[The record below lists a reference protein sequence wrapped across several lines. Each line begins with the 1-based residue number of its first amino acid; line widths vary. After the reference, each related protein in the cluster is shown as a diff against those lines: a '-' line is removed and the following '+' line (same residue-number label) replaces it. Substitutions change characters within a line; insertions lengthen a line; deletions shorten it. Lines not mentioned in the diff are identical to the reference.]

1 MDGAGGSGMRIL
13 VVEDDLPLRKVITEL
28 FEEESYQVDGTDSG
42 DDGLF
47 LAEQGIYDLLVLDIM
62 LPGTN
67 GLSIVKKLR
76 LRSMGIPIL
85 FLTAKDSVEDRVSG
99 LDAGADDY
107 LVKPFVITELL
118 ARVRALLRR
127 QGAMG
132 SEGDLSY
139 SIISIKPKLHD
150 AFVDGIP
157 LRLTIKEFKL
167 LEFLVLNREQILTKE
182 QIFDRIW
189 GFDSDTASSIVELYI
204 HYLRKKMSLLSC
216 DHLLHTLRGVGYRLK
231 EK

>member
-1 MDGAGGSGMRIL
+1 
-13 VVEDDLPLRKVITEL
+13 VT
-28 FEEESYQVDGTDSG
+28 
-42 DDGLF
+42 
-47 LAEQGIYDLLVLDIM
+47 
-62 LPGTN
+62 
-67 GLSIVKKLR
+67 
-76 LRSMGIPIL
+76 
-85 FLTAKDSVEDRVSG
+85 
-99 LDAGADDY
+99 
-107 LVKPFVITELL
+107 TELL

-167 LEFLVLNREQILTKE
+167 LEFLVLNSEQILTKE

>member
-1 MDGAGGSGMRIL
+1 MRIL
-13 VVEDDLPLRKVITEL
+13 VVEDDLPLRKVITDL
-28 FEEESYQVDGTDSG
+28 FEEEAYQVDGTDSG

-47 LAEQGIYDLLVLDIM
+47 LAEQGIYDLLVFDIM
-62 LPGTN
+62 LPGMN

-76 LRSMGIPIL
+76 NQSMVTPVL
-85 FLTAKDSVEDRVSG
+85 FLTAMDSVEDRVHG

-107 LVKPFVITELL
+107 LVKPFAVSELL

-132 SEGDLSY
+132 AEGDIYY
-139 SIISIKPKLHD
+139 SMISIKPKLHD
-150 AFVDGIP
+150 AFVGDIP
-157 LRLTIKEFKL
+157 MQLTIKEFEL
-167 LEFLVLNREQILTKE
+167 MEYLVLNNEQILTRE

-189 GFDSDTASSIVELYI
+189 GIDSDTANGIVDLYI
-204 HYLRKKMSLLSC
+204 HYLRKKMSLHNC
-216 DHLLHTLRGVGYRLK
+216 DHLLHTVRGVGYRLK

>member
-1 MDGAGGSGMRIL
+1 MRIL

-47 LAEQGIYDLLVLDIM
+47 LAEQGIYDLLVFDIM
-62 LPGTN
+62 LPGIS
-67 GLSIVKKLR
+67 GLAIVKKLR
-76 LRSMGIPIL
+76 LHALATPIL
-85 FLTAKDSVEDRVSG
+85 FLTAKDSVEDRVLG
-99 LDAGADDY
+99 LDVGADDY
-107 LVKPFVITELL
+107 LVKPFAVSELL

-132 SEGDLSY
+132 AEGEISY
-139 SIISIKPKLHD
+139 CGISIKPKLHD
-150 AFVDGIP
+150 AFVSDIAFQ
-157 LRLTIKEFKL
+157 LTIKEFDL
-167 LEFLVLNREQILTKE
+167 MEFLVLNNEQILTRE

-189 GFDSDTASSIVELYI
+189 GFDSDTANGIVDLYI
-204 HYLRKKMSLLSC
+204 HYLRKKMSLHNC
-216 DHLLHTLRGVGYRLK
+216 DHLLHTVRGVGYRLK

>member
-1 MDGAGGSGMRIL
+1 MRIL

-62 LPGTN
+62 LPGVS

-76 LRSMGIPIL
+76 LQSMVTPIL
-85 FLTAKDSVEDRVSG
+85 FLTAKDSVEDRVQG
-99 LDAGADDY
+99 LDVGADDY
-107 LVKPFVITELL
+107 LVKPFAVSELL

-132 SEGDLSY
+132 TEGEISY
-139 SIISIKPKLHD
+139 CGISIKPKLHD
-150 AFVDGIP
+150 AFVAGMP
-157 LRLTIKEFKL
+157 MQLTIKEFEL
-167 LEFLVLNREQILTKE
+167 MEYLVINNEQILTRE
-182 QIFDRIW
+182 QIFDRVW
-189 GFDSDTASSIVELYI
+189 GFDSDTANGIVDLYI
-204 HYLRKKMSLLSC
+204 HYLRKKMSLHNC
-216 DHLLHTLRGVGYRLK
+216 DHLLHTVRGVGYRLK

>member
-1 MDGAGGSGMRIL
+1 
-13 VVEDDLPLRKVITEL
+13 
-28 FEEESYQVDGTDSG
+28 
-42 DDGLF
+42 
-47 LAEQGIYDLLVLDIM
+47 M
-62 LPGTN
+62 LPGMN

-76 LRSMGIPIL
+76 NQSMVTPIL
-85 FLTAKDSVEDRVSG
+85 FLTAMDSVEDRVSG
-99 LDAGADDY
+99 LDSGADDY
-107 LVKPFVITELL
+107 LVKPFAITELL

-132 SEGDLSY
+132 TEGELSY

-157 LRLTIKEFKL
+157 LQLTIKEFEL
-167 LEFLVLNREQILTKE
+167 LEFLVLNNEQILTRE

-189 GFDSDTASSIVELYI
+189 GFDSDTASGIVDLYV
-204 HYLRKKMSLLSC
+204 HYLRKKMNIHGC
-216 DHLLHTLRGVGYRLK
+216 DYLLHTVRGVGYRLK

>member
-1 MDGAGGSGMRIL
+1 MRIL

-28 FEEESYQVDGTDSG
+28 FEEESYQVDGADSG

-62 LPGTN
+62 LPGVS

-76 LRSMGIPIL
+76 IQSMVTPIL
-85 FLTAKDSVEDRVSG
+85 FLTAKDSVEDRVQG
-99 LDAGADDY
+99 LDVGADDY
-107 LVKPFVITELL
+107 LVKPFAVSELL

-132 SEGDLSY
+132 AEGEISY
-139 SIISIKPKLHD
+139 CGICIKPKLHD
-150 AFVDGIP
+150 AFVAGKP
-157 LRLTIKEFKL
+157 MQLTIKEYEL
-167 LEFLVLNREQILTKE
+167 MEYLVINNEQILTRE

-189 GFDSDTASSIVELYI
+189 GFDSDTANGIVDLYI
-204 HYLRKKMSLLSC
+204 HYLRKKLSLHNC
-216 DHLLHTLRGVGYRLK
+216 DHLLHTIRGVGYRLK

>member
-1 MDGAGGSGMRIL
+1 LRIL

-28 FEEESYQVDGTDSG
+28 FEEESYQVDSTDSG

-47 LAEQGIYDLLVLDIM
+47 LAEQGIYDLLVFDIM
-62 LPGTN
+62 LPGLN

-76 LRSMGIPIL
+76 LQAMATPIL
-85 FLTAKDSVEDRVSG
+85 FLTAKDSVEDRVQG
-99 LDAGADDY
+99 LDVGADDY
-107 LVKPFVITELL
+107 LVKPFAVSELL

-132 SEGDLSY
+132 AEGDITY
-139 SIISIKPKLHD
+139 CGISIKPKLHD
-150 AFVDGIP
+150 AFVANIP
-157 LRLTIKEFKL
+157 MQLTIKEFEL
-167 LEFLVLNREQILTKE
+167 MEYLVLNHEQILTRE

-189 GFDSDTASSIVELYI
+189 GFDSDTANGIVDLYI
-204 HYLRKKMSLLSC
+204 HYLRKKMSLHNC
-216 DHLLHTLRGVGYRLK
+216 EHLLHTVRGVGYRLK